1 MYAGGTNW
9 PRWLMIINDVMSGG
23 GYEGIQE
30 ELRGWVN
37 VLNVH
42 CMHVCNSQ
50 ILNEKVKEHI
60 KNRLNSA
67 TKSSFQ
73 Y

>member
-9 PRWLMIINDVMSGG
+9 PRWVMIINDVMSGG
-23 GYEGIQE
+23 GCEGVQE
-30 ELRGWVN
+30 ELWGWVN
-37 VLNVH
+37 VLKIH
-42 CMHVCNSQ
+42 CIRVCISQ
-50 ILNEKVKEHI
+50 ILNEKVKAHI
-60 KNRLNSA
+60 KIRLNSA